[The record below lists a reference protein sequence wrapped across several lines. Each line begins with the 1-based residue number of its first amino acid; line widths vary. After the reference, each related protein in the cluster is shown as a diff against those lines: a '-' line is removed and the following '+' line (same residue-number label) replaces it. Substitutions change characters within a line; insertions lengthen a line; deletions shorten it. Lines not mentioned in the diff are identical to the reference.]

1 MELKI
6 QIDETMFKDIIE
18 KELAAFSQEE
28 LHEIIRG
35 MIEES
40 MRSQNYLR
48 ELFFRKEKKWYGSDE
63 YNYVP
68 GALLINASKTFDLS
82 PAYKEIQDGFVNELK
97 NNYKDV
103 LHQVMLSMFVNG
115 LTNTYDFHNAVRD
128 SVMAIKM
135 ESSN

>member
-18 KELAAFSQEE
+18 KELAAFSKEE

-40 MRSQNYLR
+40 MRNYNLLR
-48 ELFFRKEKKWYGSDE
+48 DLFFIKETKWYGSTE

-68 GALLINASKTFDLS
+68 GQLLKDAAKTFDLS
-82 PAYKEIQDGFVNELK
+82 PAYKEIQEKMINELK
-97 NNYKDV
+97 ENYKPI
-103 LHQVMLSMFVNG
+103 LEKIMLSLMIKGLSDSYEFQNSVCRSATEVMNG
-115 LTNTYDFHNAVRD
+115 Q
-128 SVMAIKM
+128 
-135 ESSN
+135 